1 MFASS
6 PSQEHAMPVLPAIA
20 HPTLLI
26 VGLVAIIVGVLLR
39 RWASHHDLTSAVA
52 GGVKKAAFDTVR
64 SKGANLKDNPLAAK
78 LQQVAAEGSHTGK
91 AKVAAGLALKHFIAQ
106 AVGIAGLVAMLV
118 GLAAVV
124 AGIFWK

>member
-1 MFASS
+1 
-6 PSQEHAMPVLPAIA
+6 MPALPTIA
-20 HPTLLI
+20 HPMLLI
-26 VGLVAIIVGVLLR
+26 AGIVAIVVGFLLR
-39 RWASHHDLTSAVA
+39 RWASRHDLTAALA

-78 LQQVAAEGSHTGK
+78 LHQVAAEGSHTGK

-106 AVGIAGLVAMLV
+106 AVGIAGLVAMLG

-124 AGIFWK
+124 AGLFWK